1 MLFRSQEAKKENT
14 PSTYTNSIPHHL
26 NKARRGSNGG
36 KAPALAMVQSRAT
49 TTPPGNKG
57 GDVVM
62 SEAKGILK
70 RVRSSTEST
79 KGGDEV
85 EPSQTMP
92 ASTTT
97 TPEITTNKVHTPKSN
112 ALPPSTAH
120 THTPTTAQRTNQ
132 RLDLADEQNQEQ
144 TPVFEER
151 NEAPTPR
158 GTKVAPEERGE

>member
-1 MLFRSQEAKKENT
+1 
-14 PSTYTNSIPHHL
+14 
-26 NKARRGSNGG
+26 
-36 KAPALAMVQSRAT
+36 
-49 TTPPGNKG
+49 
-57 GDVVM
+57 
-62 SEAKGILK
+62 
-70 RVRSSTEST
+70 
-79 KGGDEV
+79 
-85 EPSQTMP
+85 MP

-120 THTPTTAQRTNQ
+120 THTPTMAQRTNQ